1 MISLLVLLFFVST
14 SGGFADISSVQEQL
28 REIQLKLVRE
38 RAKLIQQEILNV
50 SKQLAKTPPV
60 SEAAPV
66 AMSREAL
73 AKDIEMQIAALENTV
88 VSLRPRAVEEE
99 AARIENR
106 MREISAAIPKA
117 RGVDLLGLRA
127 ELQKLADEYEILQRT
142 VQERLEESLRAQQV
156 LLLRQQF
163 LILKEKVETL
173 PRAAPPSVPAVSAG
187 AVAPSGGFKTLDEQ
201 VQQLQLKV
209 LQTQTKLLKEKLKQ
223 VLQK

>member
-88 VSLRPRAVEEE
+88 VSFGC
-99 AARIENR
+99 I
-106 MREISAAIPKA
+106 
-117 RGVDLLGLRA
+117 
-127 ELQKLADEYEILQRT
+127 
-142 VQERLEESLRAQQV
+142 RL
-156 LLLRQQF
+156 
-163 LILKEKVETL
+163 
-173 PRAAPPSVPAVSAG
+173 
-187 AVAPSGGFKTLDEQ
+187 
-201 VQQLQLKV
+201 
-209 LQTQTKLLKEKLKQ
+209 
-223 VLQK
+223 